1 MIMTDNEV
9 LLACRTSVAV
19 LIPPAVRASHED
31 SLAFYTQITAHSVR
45 IRQSHY
51 YVPAARKFRP
61 SPERSSVCGEQ
72 ILHTS

>member
-1 MIMTDNEV
+1 MTDNEV

-19 LIPPAVRASHED
+19 LKPPAVDASHEA
-31 SLAFYTQITAHSVR
+31 SLALNTQITANPVHF
-45 IRQSHY
+45 RQSHY